1 MPLFKKER
9 LQSPVFIFVLYVAVA
24 FCLMLGF
31 RTIFPGEA
39 PPLPILSTSWWIT
52 RWLMDIVALFP
63 ALALSALV
71 IPFCTSGFREED
83 PNDKFSPDLFKKR
96 FSVPIIT
103 AISASALYALLFFL
117 VLPLAQNHERN
128 MRFDGEIYRMAVSRA
143 RYHIEAEEWVKA
155 SHFIGLSNSVWEN
168 SPELV
173 PLRNEVEINLEQ
185 ERMTRRERP
194 VMGRPDIALSD
205 IPGQWDPVDTAEAMA
220 MSRAAYD
227 EGRLFDAHWLATL
240 GRRLAGNNSPEQVA
254 AAQFAARTWN
264 LIESQ
269 RPTEN
274 QRRMHELFE
283 LKLYGYRA
291 MQSGDW
297 VRAFFTFQELTELTP
312 ADPDVRNFL
321 ELSTRELDNVAFFTD
336 EMTITVGNTITG
348 VVFSLPAELGAW
360 RGRAVLRLASLSS
373 TPDVAFGVGLEYMLF
388 DHQSRLM
395 LHLHAPYAKFRPLSI
410 GFTGYPE
417 ARRQYVTVLMRA
429 LDRNDHERYW
439 EPTVEF
445 SAGDFVYRPGSAQLI
460 LNVGYETFLL
470 LSQMRQEISGMHLG
484 ELFEASRLSV
494 ETGYIP
500 QVFEAEILNRLGSGL
515 FFLPVAIAAIVAG
528 WYFRTWR
535 FPRFLFSPLLVVLPV
550 VFNAIAHAIRAGLNI
565 IGISLTLAVGF
576 PVAIVIFSAILALA
590 FFCSLFLLAA
600 QRN

>member
-1 MPLFKKER
+1 MPLFRKER
-9 LQSPVFIFVLYVAVA
+9 LQSPVFIFVIYLAAA
-24 FCLMLGF
+24 FFLMMGF
-31 RTIFPGEA
+31 RMIFPGGA
-39 PPLPILSTSWWIT
+39 PPLPILSRSWWMT
-52 RWLMDIVALFP
+52 RWLIDIVAIFP

-71 IPFCTSGFREED
+71 IPFCTSGFQAED
-83 PNDKFSPDLFKKR
+83 PNARLSPDLFKKR

-128 MRFDGEIYRMAVSRA
+128 MRFDGEIYRMAVDRA

-155 SHFIGLSNSVWEN
+155 SHFIGLSNSIWNN

-194 VMGRPDIALSD
+194 VVGRPNIALSD
-205 IPGQWDPVDTAEAMA
+205 IPGHWEPVDTAEAMA

-227 EGRLFDAHWLATL
+227 EGRLFDAHWLASL
-240 GRRLAGNNSPEQVA
+240 GRRLAVNNSPEQVA
-254 AAQFAARTWN
+254 AAQLAARAWN
-264 LIESQ
+264 QIERQ
-269 RPTEN
+269 RPSEN

-297 VRAFFTFQELTELTP
+297 VRAFYTFRELAELTP
-312 ADPDVRNFL
+312 SDPDVENFL
-321 ELSTRELDNVAFFTD
+321 ALSERELDNVAFFTD
-336 EMTITVGNTITG
+336 EMNIRVGNTITG
-348 VVFSLPAELGAW
+348 VIFSLPVELGAW
-360 RGRAVLRLASLSS
+360 RGRAVLRLTSLSS
-373 TPDVAFGVGLEYMLF
+373 TPDLAFGVGLEYMLF

-395 LHLHAPYAKFRPLSI
+395 LHLHAPYAKFRPLSL
-410 GFTGYPE
+410 GYGT
-417 ARRQYVTVLMRA
+417 RQYVLVLMRA
-429 LDRNDHERYW
+429 LDRNDPERYW

-445 SAGDFVYRPGSAQLI
+445 SAGDFVYRPGSAQLM

-515 FFLPVAIAAIVAG
+515 FFLPVAIAAIAAG

-535 FPRFLFSPLLVVLPV
+535 FPRFLFIPMLVVLPL
-550 VFNAIAHAIRAGLNI
+550 VFSGIAYAIRAGLNI
-565 IGISLTLAVGF
+565 IGISLTLALGF
-576 PVAIVIFSAILALA
+576 PVAIVIFSLILALA
-590 FFCSLFLLAA
+590 FFCSLFLLAS